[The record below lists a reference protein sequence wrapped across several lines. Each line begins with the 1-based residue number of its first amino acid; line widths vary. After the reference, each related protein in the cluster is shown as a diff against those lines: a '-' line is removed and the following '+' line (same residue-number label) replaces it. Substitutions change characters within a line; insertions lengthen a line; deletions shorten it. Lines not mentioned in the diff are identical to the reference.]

1 MLYKFFNGTKLRLF
15 LSFLVLTSPSIK
27 ADWFALNMT
36 RGVTDV
42 SNEVFELH
50 MLIFWICVAIG
61 VVVFSVMFYSMWAHT
76 KKKNPEPA
84 KFHENHKLEIAW
96 TIIPFLI
103 LIAMAVPASKTLVKI
118 YDDEAGDINI
128 QVTGYQWKWQYRYLE
143 DDVSFFS
150 NLSTD
155 LDEIYNLVPKGENYL
170 QEVDEM
176 VVIPVGKKV
185 RFLITANDVIHSWWM
200 PAFAIKQ
207 DAIPGFVNTA
217 WTVVDK
223 PGIYRGKCTELC
235 GKNHGFMPIVVKVV
249 EQEEYDLWV
258 NEKKQAAIRLAEL
271 TTKEWT
277 TAELM
282 ERGETVY
289 DINCVACH
297 QTEGQ
302 GIAGIFPA
310 LAGSDIALYEKD
322 KHIEIL
328 MEGVSGAAMNSFD
341 YLSEVELA
349 AVITYTR
356 QAWGNAENG
365 DGEIVIPKDIV
376 DYNCLLYTSPSPR
389 DPKTSRMPSS
399 A

>member
-1 MLYKFFNGTKLRLF
+1 M
-15 LSFLVLTSPSIK
+15 SFKYLQNLQIQIMSALLIFSAPMK

-36 RGVTDV
+36 RGVTDI

-61 VVVFSVMFYSMWAHT
+61 VVVFGVMFYSMYAHT
-76 KKKNPEPA
+76 KKKNPVA
-84 KFHENHKLEIAW
+84 ASFHENHKVEIAW

-103 LIAMAVPASKTLVKI
+103 LIAMAIPASKTLVKI
-118 YDDEAGDINI
+118 YDDEAGDLNI
-128 QVTGYQWKWQYRYLE
+128 QVTGYQWKWQYNYLE

-155 LDEIYNLVPKGENYL
+155 MDEINNLVPKGENYL

-217 WTVVDK
+217 WTKVDK

-249 EQEEYDLWV
+249 EQNEYDEWV
-258 NEKKQAAIRLAEL
+258 SGKKEAAMKMAEL
-271 TTKEWT
+271 TTKDW
-277 TAELM
+277 TAEELVA
-282 ERGETVY
+282 RGESVY
-289 DINCVACH
+289 AVNCVACH
-297 QTEGQ
+297 QTNGQ
-302 GIAGIFPA
+302 GIPGIFPA
-310 LAGSDIALYEKD
+310 LAGSDLVLNNKERN
-322 KHIEIL
+322 IEIL
-328 MEGVSGAAMNSFD
+328 MEGVQGAAMNSFS

-356 QAWGNAENG
+356 QSWGNKENG
-365 DGEIVIPKDIV
+365 DGEIVVPKDIV
-376 DYNCLLYTSPSPR
+376 DYKK
-389 DPKTSRMPSS
+389 PKI
-399 A
+399 

>member
-1 MLYKFFNGTKLRLF
+1 M
-15 LSFLVLTSPSIK
+15 SFKYLHNLQSKIISALLIFSVPMK
-27 ADWFALNMT
+27 ADWLALNMT
-36 RGVTDV
+36 RGATDI

-61 VVVFSVMFYSMWAHT
+61 VVVFGVMFYSMYAHT
-76 KKKNPEPA
+76 KKKNPVA
-84 KFHENHKLEIAW
+84 ATFHENHKVEIAW

-103 LIAMAVPASKTLVKI
+103 LIAMAIPASKTLVKI
-118 YDDEAGDINI
+118 YDDEAGDLNI
-128 QVTGYQWKWQYRYLE
+128 QVTGYQWKWQYNYLE

-155 LDEIYNLVPKGENYL
+155 MDEINNLVPQGENYL

-176 VVIPVGKKV
+176 VLIPVGKKV

-217 WTVVDK
+217 WTKVDK

-249 EQEEYDLWV
+249 EQSEYDEWV
-258 NEKKQAAIRLAEL
+258 SGKREAAMKMAEL
-271 TTKEWT
+271 TTKDWT
-277 TAELM
+277 ADELVA
-282 ERGETVY
+282 RGESVY
-289 DINCVACH
+289 AVNCVACH
-297 QTEGQ
+297 QTNGQ
-302 GIAGIFPA
+302 GISGIFPA
-310 LAGSDIALYEKD
+310 LAGSDIVLND
-322 KHIEIL
+322 KERNIEIL
-328 MEGVSGAAMNSFD
+328 MEGVQGAAMNSFS

-356 QAWGNAENG
+356 QSWGNENNG
-365 DGEIVIPKDIV
+365 DGEIVVPKDIV
-376 DYNCLLYTSPSPR
+376 DYKK
-389 DPKTSRMPSS
+389 PKI
-399 A
+399 

>member
-1 MLYKFFNGTKLRLF
+1 M
-15 LSFLVLTSPSIK
+15 SFKYLQNLQSKIISALLIFSVPMK
-27 ADWFALNMT
+27 ADWLALNMT
-36 RGVTDV
+36 RGATDI

-61 VVVFSVMFYSMWAHT
+61 VVVFGVMFYSMYAHT
-76 KKKNPEPA
+76 KKKNPVA
-84 KFHENHKLEIAW
+84 ATFHENHKVEIAW

-103 LIAMAVPASKTLVKI
+103 LIAMAIPASKTLVKI
-118 YDDEAGDINI
+118 YDDEAGDLNI
-128 QVTGYQWKWQYRYLE
+128 QVTGYQWKWQYNYLE

-155 LDEIYNLVPKGENYL
+155 MDEINNLVPKGENYL

-217 WTVVDK
+217 WTKVDK

-249 EQEEYDLWV
+249 EQSEYDEWV
-258 NEKKQAAIRLAEL
+258 SGKRESAMKMAEL
-271 TTKEWT
+271 TTKDW
-277 TAELM
+277 TAEELVA
-282 ERGETVY
+282 RGESVY
-289 DINCVACH
+289 AVNCVACH
-297 QTEGQ
+297 QTNGQ
-302 GIAGIFPA
+302 GISGIFPA
-310 LAGSDIALYEKD
+310 LAGSDIVLND
-322 KHIEIL
+322 KERNIEIL
-328 MEGVSGAAMNSFD
+328 MEGVQGAAMNSFS

-356 QAWGNAENG
+356 QSWGNENNG
-365 DGEIVIPKDIV
+365 DGEIVVPKDIV
-376 DYNCLLYTSPSPR
+376 NYKK
-389 DPKTSRMPSS
+389 PKI
-399 A
+399 

>member
-1 MLYKFFNGTKLRLF
+1 MFLKLSKYINRKIFFFILF
-15 LSFLVLTSPSIK
+15 ITSPLIN

-36 RGVTDV
+36 RGITDI

-50 MLIFWICVAIG
+50 MLIFWICVVIG
-61 VVVFSVMFYSMWAHT
+61 VLVFGVMFYSMYAHT
-76 KKKNPEPA
+76 REKNPVPA
-84 KFHENHKLEIAW
+84 TFDDNHKLEIAW

-103 LIAMAVPASKTLVKI
+103 LIAMAIPASKTLIKM
-118 YDDEAGDINI
+118 YDDTAGDINI

-150 NLSTD
+150 NLATD
-155 LDEIYNLVPKGENYL
+155 WDEINNLVPKGENYL

-176 VVIPVGKKV
+176 VVIPTGKKV

-217 WTVVDK
+217 WTKVDV

-249 EQEEYDLWV
+249 EQDEYEEWV
-258 NEKKQAAIRLAEL
+258 GIKKEEAQKLAEL

-277 TAELM
+277 TEELVS
-282 ERGETVY
+282 RGQSVY
-289 DINCVACH
+289 EVNCVACH
-297 QTEGQ
+297 QTNGQ

-310 LAGSDIALYEKD
+310 LVGSDIVLNNKERN
-322 KHIEIL
+322 IEIL
-328 MEGVSGAAMNSFD
+328 MEGVQGAAMNSFS
-341 YLSEVELA
+341 YLSEVEIA
-349 AVITYTR
+349 SVITYTR
-356 QAWGNAENG
+356 QSWGNDKKG
-365 DGEIVIPKDIV
+365 DGEVVVPKDIV
-376 DYNCLLYTSPSPR
+376 DYKE
-389 DPKTSRMPSS
+389 PKI
-399 A
+399 

>member
-1 MLYKFFNGTKLRLF
+1 MMIDFFRNHSHKLF
-15 LSFLVLTSPSIK
+15 LATILFTNQLK

-36 RGVTDV
+36 RGITNI

-61 VVVFSVMFYSMWAHT
+61 VVVFSVMFYSMYAHT
-76 KKKNPEPA
+76 KKKNPVA
-84 KFHENHKLEIAW
+84 ATFHENTKVEIAW

-118 YDDEAGDINI
+118 YDDEAGDVNI

-143 DDVSFFS
+143 DDISFFA

-176 VVIPVGKKV
+176 VVIPAGKKI

-217 WTVVDK
+217 WTIVDE

-249 EQEEYDLWV
+249 EQAEYEEWV
-258 NEKKQAAIRLAEL
+258 YGKRQEAIKLAEL
-271 TTKEWT
+271 TTKEWS
-277 TAELM
+277 AEELVA
-282 ERGETVY
+282 RGEGIYEV
-289 DINCVACH
+289 NCVACH
-297 QTEGQ
+297 QTSGQ
-302 GIAGIFPA
+302 GISGIFPV
-310 LAGSDIALYEKD
+310 
-322 KHIEIL
+322 EIFL
-328 MEGVSGAAMNSFD
+328 KSPGQMFD
-341 YLSEVELA
+341 DMQ
-349 AVITYTR
+349 R
-356 QAWGNAENG
+356 N
-365 DGEIVIPKDIV
+365 
-376 DYNCLLYTSPSPR
+376 
-389 DPKTSRMPSS
+389 
-399 A
+399 

>member
-1 MLYKFFNGTKLRLF
+1 M
-15 LSFLVLTSPSIK
+15 SFKYLQNLQIQIMSALLIFSAPMK

-36 RGVTDV
+36 RGVTDI

-61 VVVFSVMFYSMWAHT
+61 VVVFGVMFYSMYAHT
-76 KKKNPEPA
+76 KKKNPVA
-84 KFHENHKLEIAW
+84 ASFHENHKVEIAW

-103 LIAMAVPASKTLVKI
+103 LIAMAIPASKTLVKI
-118 YDDEAGDINI
+118 YDDEAGDLNI
-128 QVTGYQWKWQYRYLE
+128 QVTGYQWKWQYNYLE

-155 LDEIYNLVPKGENYL
+155 MDEINNLVPKGENYL

-217 WTVVDK
+217 WTKVDK

-249 EQEEYDLWV
+249 EQNEYDEWV
-258 NEKKQAAIRLAEL
+258 SGKKEAAMKMAEL
-271 TTKEWT
+271 TTKDW
-277 TAELM
+277 TAEELVA
-282 ERGETVY
+282 RGENVY
-289 DINCVACH
+289 AVNCVACH
-297 QTEGQ
+297 QTNGQ
-302 GIAGIFPA
+302 GIPGIFPA
-310 LAGSDIALYEKD
+310 LAGSDVVLNNKERN
-322 KHIEIL
+322 IEIL
-328 MEGVSGAAMNSFD
+328 MEGVQGAAMNSFS

-356 QAWGNAENG
+356 QSWGNKENG
-365 DGEIVIPKDIV
+365 DGEIVVPKDIV
-376 DYNCLLYTSPSPR
+376 DYKK
-389 DPKTSRMPSS
+389 PKI
-399 A
+399 

>member
-1 MLYKFFNGTKLRLF
+1 MFLDLF
-15 LSFLVLTSPSIK
+15 KYLNKKILFVILFITAPLIN

-36 RGVTDV
+36 RGITDI

-61 VVVFSVMFYSMWAHT
+61 VLVFGVMFYSMYAHT
-76 KKKNPEPA
+76 RKKNPVPA
-84 KFHENHKLEIAW
+84 TFDDNHKLEIAW

-103 LIAMAVPASKTLVKI
+103 LIAMAIPASKTLIKM
-118 YDDEAGDINI
+118 YDDTAGDINI

-150 NLSTD
+150 NLATD
-155 LDEIYNLVPKGENYL
+155 WDEINNLVPKGENYL

-176 VVIPVGKKV
+176 VVIPAGKKV

-217 WTVVDK
+217 WTKVDV

-249 EQEEYDLWV
+249 EQDEYEEWV
-258 NEKKQAAIRLAEL
+258 GIKKEEAQKLAEL

-277 TAELM
+277 AEELVS
-282 ERGETVY
+282 RGQSVY
-289 DINCVACH
+289 EVNCVACH
-297 QTEGQ
+297 QTNGQ

-310 LAGSDIALYEKD
+310 LVGSDIVLNNKERN
-322 KHIEIL
+322 IEIL
-328 MEGVSGAAMNSFD
+328 MEGVQGAAMNSFS
-341 YLSEVELA
+341 YLSEVEIA
-349 AVITYTR
+349 SVITYTR
-356 QAWGNAENG
+356 QSWGNGEKG
-365 DGEIVIPKDIV
+365 DGEVVVPKDIV
-376 DYNCLLYTSPSPR
+376 DYKE
-389 DPKTSRMPSS
+389 PKI
-399 A
+399 